1 MSEPLLQITG
11 VTAGFGPTTVLHGV
25 DLTVAEGTV
34 AGVFGLNGAGKSVL
48 MKVVA
53 GLVSAR
59 SGTITLAG
67 RDITRASAEARVRAG
82 MAHVPQGRQ
91 VFAELTVEENLRLGG
106 YALRRRDRTAAASAL
121 DEVYS
126 SFPLLAQRRRQTA
139 GTMSGGQQA
148 ALSVARALVA
158 RPRLVCIDEP
168 SAGLAPSVAQDLLA
182 SLAVLRGSGVTMLL
196 VEQNLAF
203 GLRLA
208 DTATVLQTG
217 EVVHSGPVA
226 ELDPDVLAR
235 LLGVGRLVSGQ
246 VKGALTRGRTRAR
259 RPRTTARAG
268 RG

>member
-1 MSEPLLQITG
+1 MSAPLLEVSG

-25 DLTVAEGTV
+25 ELTVAEGTI

-53 GLVSAR
+53 GLVPAR
-59 SGTITLAG
+59 SGVLRLDG
-67 RDITRASAEARVRAG
+67 RDITRSSAEARVRAG

-91 VFAELTVEENLRLGG
+91 VFRELTVAENLRLGG
-106 YALRRRDRTAAASAL
+106 YALRRRDREAASSAL
-121 DEVYS
+121 AEVYER
-126 SFPLLAQRRRQTA
+126 FPLLAQRRSQIA

-148 ALSVARALVA
+148 ALSVARALVG
-158 RPRLVCIDEP
+158 RPRLICVDEP
-168 SAGLAPSVAQDLLA
+168 SAGLAPSVAQELLA
-182 SLAVLRGSGVTMLL
+182 SLSALRGSGVTMLL

-208 DTATVLQTG
+208 DTATLLQTG
-217 EVVHSGPVA
+217 AVMHSGPVA
-226 ELDPDVLAR
+226 NLDPDVLAS

-246 VKGALTRGRTRAR
+246 VAKAL
-259 RPRTTARAG
+259 G